1 MKRFKKWH
9 VGSFVAVLILIVV
22 FGLLTLSGN
31 KTPTE
36 VPPLK
41 SSTIKGSYDVVV
53 VGGDPEGVAAAIA
66 AARSGKQTLLVDTRP
81 ELGGLMTRGWL
92 NSLDMNYGPG
102 KVILN
107 KGIFQE
113 FFNQIEGDSFDIATA
128 TAVFHQM
135 VNQEKNLEVLTE
147 ATAVLPIVGGQV
159 MPLMA
164 PGQSVLNDQAYS
176 QNNGLIQVGFAD
188 ERASQN
194 VIEGIQVML
203 QGKKQNITA
212 GRVIDATQDADIAA
226 SVGVPFTYGQEDY
239 GSGQQIMAV
248 TLVFKLEGI
257 SQWDWYRMM
266 LNLNFKRLVA
276 TVTGNTVEHYTGAN
290 FQSAWGFDG
299 IMKGYQSNIPEVAMR
314 GLNVGR
320 QRDNSVLIN
329 ALQIFGI
336 NGLNLEDRQRARK
349 LAEQELPHIVQ
360 YMKKHIPGFGDIVL
374 AETAPELYIR
384 ETRHIQGL
392 YRLTVE
398 DVLENRSFPD
408 RIAYGSYP
416 IDIQATDPHFK
427 GTVIGTSAGYAIP
440 FSCLVPQGTEN
451 LLVVGRAASFDSL
464 AHGSA
469 RVIPVGMATG
479 QAAGVA
485 AALSLDEDMSFK
497 KLAADQHQIK
507 RLQQHLE
514 EQGVDLKELNIAP
527 SPETQ
532 HWAYEALKF
541 MRHYG
546 IAAGGYNNNYRL
558 DEEMSEA
565 HFINGLNVLQRAGV
579 KIEKKPKLSTEGN
592 ALTLEDVA
600 YYFSQ
605 YQGLQMNKKQAYA
618 HYTQQNFWNPLILE
632 KVQQNEGVVTV
643 GVGYTLIK
651 DFTGWFKEEAGR
663 DSGPLTM

>member
-1 MKRFKKWH
+1 MKQLNKWH
-9 VGSFVAVLILIVV
+9 YALLMLIVA
-22 FGLLTLSGN
+22 FGFSILSEGQ
-31 KTPTE
+31 TPQE
-36 VPPLK
+36 VIPLK
-41 SSTIKGSYDVVV
+41 PSNIKGSYDVVV
-53 VGGDPEGVAAAIA
+53 VGGDPEGVAAAMA
-66 AARSGKQTLLVDTRP
+66 AARSGKQTLLVDTRS

-113 FFNQIEGDSFDIATA
+113 FFNQIEGDSFDVTTA
-128 TAVFHQM
+128 TSVFHQM
-135 VNQEKNLEVLTE
+135 VNQEKNLDVLPGV
-147 ATAVLPIVGGQV
+147 AAVLPIADGQV
-159 MPLMA
+159 KPLIS
-164 PGQSVLNDQAYS
+164 PGQSVLNDQAAS
-176 QNNGLIQVGFAD
+176 QNSGLVQAEVTDVAAGP
-188 ERASQN
+188 N
-194 VIEGIQVML
+194 VIEGIQVIS

-212 GRVIDATQDADIAA
+212 GRIIDATQDADIATA
-226 SVGVPFTYGQEDY
+226 VGVPFTYGQEDY

-248 TLVFKLEGI
+248 TLVFKLDGI

-266 LNLNFKRLVA
+266 LNLNFRRLVA
-276 TVTGNTVEHYTGAN
+276 SVTGNTVEHYTGAN

-299 IMKGYQSNIPEVAMR
+299 IMKGYQSNTPEVAMR

-329 ALQIFGI
+329 ALQVFGI
-336 NGLNLEDRQRARK
+336 DGLKSEDRQRARE

-360 YMKKHIPGFGDIVL
+360 YIKKHIPGFDDIVL
-374 AETAPELYIR
+374 AETAPELYVR

-392 YRLTVE
+392 YRLTVD

-427 GTVIGTSAGYAIP
+427 GTVIGVPSGYAIP
-440 FSCLVPQGTEN
+440 LRSLVPQGTEN

-485 AALSLDEDMSFK
+485 AALSLDEDLPFK
-497 KLAADQHQIK
+497 KLAADQGQIK
-507 RLQQHLE
+507 KLQQRLE
-514 EQGVDLKELNIAP
+514 EQGVDLKELNLTP
-527 SPETQ
+527 PPETK
-532 HWAYEALKF
+532 HWAYEGLKF
-541 MRHYG
+541 MRRYG
-546 IAAGGYNNNYRL
+546 MAAGGYNNNYRL
-558 DEEMSEA
+558 ANNMSEA

-579 KIEKKPKLSTEGN
+579 QIKKKPVLTTEGN
-592 ALTLEDVA
+592 DLTLADVA

-618 HYTQQNFWNPLILE
+618 YYTQQNFWNPFILE
-632 KVQQNEGVVTV
+632 QVKQNKGVVTV
-643 GVGYTLIK
+643 GAGYMLLR
-651 DFTGWFKEEAGR
+651 DFTQR
-663 DSGPLTM
+663 LPLYINSTGL